1 MSEINTAKSVEIK
14 NYTVPVRYFTRVVLK
29 GGKVVEKEVSEDI
42 EIGMLARTSS
52 AHTKFAAELLKAG
65 DGGDVELQGKVAVK
79 FASMMIVNDKTRD
92 AIVKDEMACLDIFWS
107 EPVQKDIE
115 RFLST
120 WGIVQRVLSNAPEE
134 DKNLPLNE

>member
-1 MSEINTAKSVEIK
+1 MSEINSTSSVEIK
-14 NYTVPVRYFTRVVLK
+14 NYTVPVRYFSRVVLK

-52 AHTKFAAELLKAG
+52 AHTKFAAELLQAG
-65 DGGDVELQGKVAVK
+65 GGDADLQGKVAVK

-120 WGIVQRVLSNAPEE
+120 WGIVQRMLSNTPEE